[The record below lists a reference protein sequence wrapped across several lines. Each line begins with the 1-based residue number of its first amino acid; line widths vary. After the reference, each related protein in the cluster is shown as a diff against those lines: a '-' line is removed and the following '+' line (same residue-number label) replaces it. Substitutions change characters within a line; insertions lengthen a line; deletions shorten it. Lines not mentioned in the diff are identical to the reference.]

1 MNTFNLIG
9 RVTYIDQK
17 EKFISIG
24 IAYNYG
30 DKTDF
35 FKINYF
41 KSNQNITDYISNY
54 VGVGDKVL
62 VCGYMTQYTIN
73 TTDGDINTIGLV
85 GSTLEMLAKK
95 YEPNTKTENQPSQ
108 NQNNTKKQY
117 QKYAK
122 S

>member
-17 EKFISIG
+17 EKFLSIG
-24 IAYNYG
+24 IAYNYD

-41 KSNQNITDYISNY
+41 KNNQNLTDYISNY
-54 VGVGDKVL
+54 VGVGDKIL

-73 TTDGDINTIGLV
+73 TNDGDINTIGLV
-85 GSTLEMLAKK
+85 GSTLEMLSKK
-95 YEPNTKTENQPSQ
+95 YDLNAKAENQPPQS
-108 NQNNTKKQY
+108 QNNTKKQY
-117 QKYAK
+117 KKYAK

>member
-24 IAYNYG
+24 IAYNRG
-30 DKTDF
+30 NITDF

-41 KSNQNITDYISNY
+41 KSNQNITDYILNY
-54 VGVGDKVL
+54 VGVGDKIL

-73 TTDGDINTIGLV
+73 TNDGDINTIGLV
-85 GSTLEMLAKK
+85 GSMVEMLSKK
-95 YEPNTKTENQPSQ
+95 YVPNAKAENQSPQ
-108 NQNNTKKQY
+108 KQY
-117 QKYAK
+117 QKYVK

>member
-1 MNTFNLIG
+1 MNTFNLTG

-17 EKFISIG
+17 EKFLSIG

-30 DKTDF
+30 DKSDF

-41 KSNQNITDYISNY
+41 SSNQNVFDYISSY

-62 VCGYMTQYTIN
+62 CSGYLTQYQIN
-73 TTDGDINTIGLV
+73 TNDGDINTIGLV
-85 GSTLEMLAKK
+85 GSMIEMLSKK
-95 YEPNTKTENQPSQ
+95 YVPNAKAENQPSQ
-108 NQNNTKKQY
+108 KQY
-117 QKYAK
+117 KKYAK

>member
-17 EKFISIG
+17 EKFVSIG

-41 KSNQNITDYISNY
+41 KSNQNLTDYISNY
-54 VGVGDKVL
+54 VGIGDKIL

-73 TTDGDINTIGLV
+73 TNEGDINTIGLV
-85 GSTLEMLAKK
+85 GSTLEMLSKK
-95 YEPNTKTENQPSQ
+95 YDLNTKPVNQPTQ
-108 NQNNTKKQY
+108 NQNNQY
-117 QKYAK
+117 KKYAK

>member
-41 KSNQNITDYISNY
+41 KSNQNLTDYISSY
-54 VGVGDKVL
+54 VGIGDKIL
-62 VCGYMTQYTIN
+62 VCGYLTQYTIN
-73 TTDGDINTIGLV
+73 TNDGDINSIGLV
-85 GSTLEMLAKK
+85 GSTLEMLSKK
-95 YEPNTKTENQPSQ
+95 YDLNAKPVNQPTQ
-108 NQNNTKKQY
+108 NQNKQY
-117 QKYAK
+117 KKYAK
-122 S
+122 SCFI

>member
-1 MNTFNLIG
+1 MNSFNLIG

-17 EKFISIG
+17 EKFVSIG

-41 KSNQNITDYISNY
+41 KTSQNLTDYISNY
-54 VGVGDKVL
+54 VGVGDKIL

-73 TTDGDINTIGLV
+73 TNDGDINTIGLV
-85 GSTLEMLAKK
+85 GSTLEMLSKK
-95 YEPNTKTENQPSQ
+95 YDLNTKAENQPPQS
-108 NQNNTKKQY
+108 QNNTKKQY
-117 QKYAK
+117 KKYAK

>member
-17 EKFISIG
+17 EKFLSIG

-41 KSNQNITDYISNY
+41 SSNQNVFDYISNY

-62 VCGYMTQYTIN
+62 CTGYLTQYQIN
-73 TTDGDINTIGLV
+73 INDGGINTIGLV

-95 YEPNTKTENQPSQ
+95 YEPNAKAENQPSQ
-108 NQNNTKKQY
+108 NQNNTNKQY
-117 QKYAK
+117 KKYAK

>member
-24 IAYNYG
+24 LAYNYG

-54 VGVGDKVL
+54 TGVGDKIL
-62 VCGYMTQYTIN
+62 VSGYMTQYTIN
-73 TTDGDINTIGLV
+73 TNDGDINTIGLV
-85 GSTLEMLAKK
+85 GSTLEMLSKK
-95 YEPNTKTENQPSQ
+95 YTPNTKTENQPSQ
-108 NQNNTKKQY
+108 NQNSTKKQY